1 VVGKKKSQIG
11 LRSQPHSLEKYA
23 MKMRESFAKPSKRK
37 SLLSYI
43 ILFLVTLTFSIG
55 CVNPATYIKTTNET
69 DTASSAGVGAVRLG
83 FSAWPGWF
91 PWQVA
96 QDEGIFKANNVQ
108 VDLKWFDGYL
118 ESISTL
124 TAGQIDANSQTLGD
138 TVNSVAGGADQVIVL
153 VNDNSTGNDKVI
165 VREGI
170 NSVTDLKGKKV
181 AAEEGTVDHFLLLLG
196 LKKAALSPQ
205 DIQFVPLETGKAAAA
220 FVGGQVDAV
229 AVFAPFTT
237 QALKRPGSKEL
248 FSSKNFPG
256 AISDHLVFTR
266 KFVNEHPD
274 QVQALVDSWF
284 ATLDFMKANQD
295 KSYKTMAKRAGVT
308 VQEYKEYADGTQLF
322 TLEENLKAF
331 QPGNTMTS
339 LQFAAQEM
347 SNFLIE
353 VGLAKTKSDTSKLF
367 DDRFIQAYAKKAN
380 KA

>member
-1 VVGKKKSQIG
+1 MKI
-11 LRSQPHSLEKYA
+11 RSLFSHV
-23 MKMRESFAKPSKRK
+23 
-37 SLLSYI
+37 
-43 ILFLVTLTFSIG
+43 ILFLVTLTFTIG
-55 CVNPATYIKTTNET
+55 CTNPAVYIKTTNQS
-69 DTASSAGVGAVRLG
+69 DSVSSAGVGAVRLG

-91 PWQVA
+91 PWQIA

-124 TAGQIDANSQTLGD
+124 TAGQLDANSQTLGD
-138 TVNSVAGGADQVIVL
+138 TVNSVAGGADQVVVL

-170 NSVTDLKGKKV
+170 NSVADLKGKKV

-196 LKKAALSPQ
+196 LKKAGISPQ
-205 DIQFVPLETGKAAAA
+205 DIQFIPLETGKAAAA

-248 FSSKNFPG
+248 FSSKDFPG

-266 KFVNEHPD
+266 KFVDEHPE
-274 QVQALVDSWF
+274 QVQAIVDSWF
-284 ATLDFMKANQD
+284 VTLDYMKTNRE

-308 VQEYKEYADGTQLF
+308 VNEYQEYADGTQLF
-322 TLEENLKAF
+322 TLEDNLKAF
-331 QPGNTMTS
+331 QSGNTMNS

-347 SNFLIE
+347 SKFLTE
-353 VGLAKTKSDTSKLF
+353 VGLTTTQPDISRLF
-367 DDRFIQAYAKKAN
+367 DDRFIQAYAKKLN
-380 KA
+380 

>member
-1 VVGKKKSQIG
+1 MKK
-11 LRSQPHSLEKYA
+11 R
-23 MKMRESFAKPSKRK
+23 
-37 SLLSYI
+37 SLLSYLTLFI
-43 ILFLVTLTFSIG
+43 ITLTVTIG
-55 CVNPATYIKTTNET
+55 CTNPAVYIKTTNEMN
-69 DTASSAGVGAVRLG
+69 ASSAGVGAVRLG

-96 QDEGIFKANNVQ
+96 QDEGIFQANNAQ

-170 NSVTDLKGKKV
+170 NSVADLKGKKV

-196 LKKAALSPQ
+196 LKEAGLSPQ
-205 DIQFVPLETGKAAAA
+205 DIEFVPLETGQAATA

-256 AISDHLVFTR
+256 AISDHLVFR
-266 KFVNEHPD
+266 RQFVDENPD
-274 QVQALVDSWF
+274 KVQAVVDSWF
-284 ATLDFMKANQD
+284 ATLDYIKNNQNKA
-295 KSYKTMAKRAGVT
+295 YKTMAKRAGVSVT
-308 VQEYKEYADGTQLF
+308 EYQKYADGTRLF
-322 TLEENLKAF
+322 TIEENLKAF
-331 QPGNTMTS
+331 QPANDMAS

-347 SNFLIE
+347 SQFLVD
-353 VGLAKTKSDTSKLF
+353 VGLVEEKPNTSNLF
-367 DDRFIQAYAKKAN
+367 DDRFVKAYATKVKS
-380 KA
+380 